1 MSPKR
6 PGSYELPGAGSSR
19 LRQGD
24 LIVILRAADDLNGRG
39 GAEMLAEVLKG
50 HKSPQLRKLG
60 LVDSPVFGAFASTDL
75 EHILERI
82 TRAMNEGYLQVHLTG
97 GGERLLLTEA
107 GQAVENRTLA
117 VELLSD
123 YEERLAN
130 GQPFDPSELRF
141 EERGVVEQLLN
152 HIQESRDSKYIPL
165 LEAWE
170 PFENKKTRAR
180 IAQVLAQLQG

>member
-6 PGSYELPGAGSSR
+6 PGSYDPPGAGPSR

-50 HKSPQLRKLG
+50 QKSPQLRRLG
-60 LVDSPVFGAFASTDL
+60 LIDSPVFGAFASTEL

-82 TRAMNEGYLQVHLTG
+82 NRAMNEGYLQVHLTG
-97 GGERLLLTEA
+97 GGQRLVLTEA

-123 YEERLAN
+123 YEDRLSE
-130 GQPFDPSELRF
+130 GRSFDPSELRF
-141 EERGVVEQLLN
+141 EDRGVVEQLLD

-170 PFENKKTRAR
+170 PFENKKIRSR

>member
-6 PGSYELPGAGSSR
+6 PGNYQTLGTGSSS

-50 HKSPQLRKLG
+50 LRSPELRRMG
-60 LVDSPVFGAFASTDL
+60 LVDSPVFGAFQATDIS
-75 EHILERI
+75 HILERI
-82 TRAMNEGYLQVHLTG
+82 QQAVSEGYLQIDPGAGTNRLKLTA
-97 GGERLLLTEA
+97 A
-107 GQAVENRTLA
+107 GQEIESQTLA
-117 VELLSD
+117 LEMLSD
-123 YEERLAN
+123 YEARLEA
-130 GQPFDPSELRF
+130 GLPFDPSELRF
-141 EERGVVEQLLN
+141 EDRAMLENLLD
-152 HIQESRDSKYIPL
+152 HIENSQDQKYVPL

-180 IAQVLAQLQG
+180 IAQILKKLQD